1 MIAKTFE
8 WYRIVAA
15 TPTPQA
21 IEARTKT
28 ATDLTAV
35 LSKQDPK
42 TLLAMVQGIAREFDG
57 SSSDVGTIEW
67 LLRALK
73 LQDPA
78 ISENLSENQME
89 LRCIAAITL
98 GELFLKSKGKIS
110 KRGTLA
116 GSALVSALYIRTLP
130 KQRYLR
136 AMLEELSALAVDV
149 VETAADVR
157 RRRTPIESLSSGEL
171 TVADLAATSK
181 ALSGLQGQ
189 ITALDRNASM
199 DREEIS
205 LFWFIAAGFSR
216 TKKETFSAI
225 PEVSIAA
232 VHAALELSKF
242 VLIPASLNCLE
253 ILSVIVE
260 SKRKRDSL
268 KPVSLKDHVELWSS
282 VEWEAIA
289 GTGSLDADLA
299 SKFPAIFPLGWIA
312 NRMREGQ
319 SLPNWIEF
327 QKVTGMKED
336 MDLSATQLA
345 RQLLWE
351 KIVVSLAGEI
361 IE

>member
-8 WYRIVAA
+8 WYRVVDPN
-15 TPTPQA
+15 PTPQA
-21 IEARTKT
+21 IEARTKA
-28 ATDLTAV
+28 ATDLTGA

-42 TLLAMVQGIAREFDG
+42 TLLAMVQGIVREFDG
-57 SSSDVGTIEW
+57 ASAEDDTIEW

-73 LQDPA
+73 LHDPA

-98 GELFLKSKGKIS
+98 GELLLKSKGKIS

-116 GSALVSALYIRTLP
+116 ASALVSALYVRRLP

-149 VETAADVR
+149 VETAADAR
-157 RRRTPIESLSSGEL
+157 RRRTPIEPLSSADFTL
-171 TVADLAATSK
+171 ADLAATSK
-181 ALSGLQGQ
+181 ALSGLQSQ

-216 TKKETFSAI
+216 TKKEAFSSIA
-225 PEVSIAA
+225 EVGHAA

-260 SKRKRDSL
+260 NKRKRDSL
-268 KPVSLKDHVELWSS
+268 KPVSLKDHVELWTST
-282 VEWEAIA
+282 EWEAIA
-289 GTGSLDADLA
+289 GTGSLDADFA
-299 SKFPAIFPLGWIA
+299 SKFPAILPVSWVA

-319 SLPNWIEF
+319 SAPNWIEF
-327 QKVTGMKED
+327 QKMTGMTED
-336 MDLSATQLA
+336 MNFSATQLA

-351 KIVVSLAGEI
+351 KIVVSLAGENS
-361 IE
+361 